1 MKSLFESRFG
11 VIVACDVSSIE
22 HLQGLV
28 EKTSSVEGI
37 VGYKV
42 GCMLGLTYGLPRI
55 SEIFQESTDLP
66 IIYDHQKAGTDI
78 PQLGEGFAQTCK
90 DGGMKGVIIF
100 PQSGPA
106 SEEAFI
112 DALLER
118 DMIPIVGGE
127 MTHPKYLSTDGGY
140 IRGDAPQEMYR
151 LAAEKK
157 VEYYVVPGNKPDQ
170 IKKYL
175 GLLSPIIG
183 HPKFCMPGIGRQ
195 GGQIR
200 SAFGYLKDV
209 SAYAIVGSAIYKKDD
224 MKSAAEIFAREALEF
239 V

>member
-1 MKSLFESRFG
+1 MNPLFKSRFG

-22 HLQGLV
+22 NLQRLI
-28 EKTSSVEGI
+28 EKTGSVEGI

-42 GCMLGLTYGLPRI
+42 GCILGLTYGLPRI
-55 SEIFQESTDLP
+55 SEIVQEVTDLP

-112 DALLER
+112 DALLTR

-127 MTHPKYLSTDGGY
+127 MTHPQYLSTDGGY
-140 IRGDAPQEMYR
+140 IRGDAPEEMYR

-170 IKKYL
+170 IKKYRE
-175 GLLSPIIG
+175 LLSPIID
-183 HPKFCMPGIGRQ
+183 HPKFCMPGIGTQ

-200 SAFGYLKDV
+200 SAFEYLKNM
-209 SAYAIVGSAIYKKDD
+209 SAYAIVGSAIYKSDD
-224 MKSAAEIFAREALEF
+224 MTAAAQIFAREALEF

>member
-11 VIVACDVSSIE
+11 VIIACDVSSKE
-22 HLQGLV
+22 NLMRLV
-28 EKTSSVEGI
+28 EETSSVKGI

-42 GCMLGLTYGLPRI
+42 GCILGLTYGLPRI
-55 SEIFQESTDLP
+55 SELVQEITDLP

-78 PQLGEGFAQTCK
+78 PQLGEGFAQACK
-90 DGGMKGVIIF
+90 DGGMRGVILF
-100 PQSGPA
+100 PQSGPV

-112 DALLER
+112 DALFAR
-118 DMIPIVGGE
+118 DLIPIVGGE

-140 IRGDAPQEMYR
+140 IRCDAPKEMYH
-151 LAAEKK
+151 LAAEKG

-170 IKKYL
+170 IKKYRE
-175 GLLSPIIG
+175 LLSPLIDI
-183 HPKFCMPGIGRQ
+183 PKFCMPGIGSQ

-200 SAFGYLKDV
+200 SAFQHLKDV
-209 SAYAIVGSAIYKKDD
+209 SAYAIVGSAIYKSDD
-224 MKSAAEIFAREALEF
+224 IKSAAQIFAREALEF